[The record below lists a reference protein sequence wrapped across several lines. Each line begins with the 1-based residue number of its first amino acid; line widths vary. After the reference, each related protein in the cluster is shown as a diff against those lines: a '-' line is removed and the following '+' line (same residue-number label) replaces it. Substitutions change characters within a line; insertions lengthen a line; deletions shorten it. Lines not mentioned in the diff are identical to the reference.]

1 MSREK
6 ITPIDILR
14 EKKRAMLIYNLRQ
27 DKLYRDEKL
36 TSATKTRNNIPNLIE
51 KLNTKYN
58 SDKQDLDEKSSAITA
73 MIEKIKSEITPL
85 KDQVRRTQSLANR
98 AKNILY
104 APDENIP
111 KIEHDIIM
119 LNDILKS
126 QEKDK
131 NDIQIAKSA
140 LLTRYTTDKAY
151 LDKSLSTANIDIE
164 REEKNKVDIDT
175 KITEIQ
181 STENSEFERLLLE
194 TLNKDKTQMKAQYL
208 DLIEDISYKYDRPPA
223 HSRHKKEIVKNYHEI
238 IKEIK
243 IMKPRTEQSLTENK
257 QYYDIIRK
265 RMKIIQD
272 RDIMD
277 RKKQADEIQRINSK
291 LNEIQSKLRRDNT
304 KLSLDYINKIA
315 GDIALLA
322 CISEGSIVTTKQFIE
337 LKDIFNH
344 PSDEPFILKA
354 AKIMND
360 ILTED
365 YKYLLNMKDDYDISD
380 MELELLFEN
389 SLKAIRPSYSE
400 IDTRNT
406 TNTTNISYKY
416 IKYKT
421 KYLELK

>member
-208 DLIEDISYKYDRPPA
+208 DLIEDIS
-223 HSRHKKEIVKNYHEI
+223 
-238 IKEIK
+238 
-243 IMKPRTEQSLTENK
+243 
-257 QYYDIIRK
+257 
-265 RMKIIQD
+265 
-272 RDIMD
+272 
-277 RKKQADEIQRINSK
+277 
-291 LNEIQSKLRRDNT
+291 
-304 KLSLDYINKIA
+304 LD
-315 GDIALLA
+315 
-322 CISEGSIVTTKQFIE
+322 
-337 LKDIFNH
+337 
-344 PSDEPFILKA
+344 
-354 AKIMND
+354 
-360 ILTED
+360 
-365 YKYLLNMKDDYDISD
+365 
-380 MELELLFEN
+380 
-389 SLKAIRPSYSE
+389 
-400 IDTRNT
+400 
-406 TNTTNISYKY
+406 
-416 IKYKT
+416 
-421 KYLELK
+421 